1 MASAGHLLLLSSLLS
16 VSLAWGT
23 KSFFLF
29 HKRMGEACE
38 DHAECQSRCC
48 VTSSQMPQTF
58 CTPKTILL
66 KCLPWR
72 KPNRY
77 ACSDHAECRSRC
89 CVTNSLNP
97 QTFCTPK
104 TIFLQCVPWRK
115 PNGAYCTHHKECRS
129 QCCIKLKE
137 AGRYRCTRPSG
148 LLAQCLPLV
157 SPSPVG
163 RRCLRHG
170 RVLDVPEVLQPLN
183 VAVSK
188 PSGRPV
194 PGEAHTCCLE
204 TGLQVRFARTRP
216 QERKE

>member
-16 VSLAWGT
+16 VSLAWRT

-29 HKRMGEACE
+29 HKRMGEACS
-38 DHAECQSRCC
+38 DHAECRSRCC
-48 VTSSQMPQTF
+48 VTSSLDPQTF
-58 CTPKTILL
+58 CTRKTIFL
-66 KCLPWR
+66 KCLPWQ

-89 CVTNSLNP
+89 CVTNSLDP

-148 LLAQCLPLV
+148 LLAQCLPLWA
-157 SPSPVG
+157 S
-163 RRCLRHG
+163 R
-170 RVLDVPEVLQPLN
+170 
-183 VAVSK
+183 
-188 PSGRPV
+188 SGRGSHLLSGDWP
-194 PGEAHTCCLE
+194 PGPFRGDEASGKERGT
-204 TGLQVRFARTRP
+204 TGKVARSQLDAGAAGGP
-216 QERKE
+216 QTVSQ